1 MKVYLI
7 IHIVYG
13 IITYDSNTIT
23 SFAYQY
29 SGGSK
34 CISPQQ
40 RQKTV
45 YFSDIFARPPKIIL
59 QTQMFDLQHPYLNF
73 TLQIMTVTTDYFILH
88 QKCDYSVVH
97 GIVIR
102 WQAMDDERIQ
112 VINEF
117 NMISLENKT
126 YSHINPNV
134 EEAIISLINLSYK
147 GSIKFNIEISE
158 LTRKNVSVV
167 ITNPN
172 DGLKNLLVL
181 GYQVI
186 LGVKEAISN
195 FSSIYTTAAYTS
207 PHYNFQ
213 DSSWLITPFI
223 GFSYDVTANIRL
235 NLTHYSDQQAIW
247 YQLNSFVAGTH
258 WQYYAPQ
265 SHQPAWL
272 KYSFTTIYTALE
284 CRTLRITQIKER
296 QAVFRNS
303 FEVEILE
310 TSQLFNTQDTFQII
324 LDKSYQLIN
333 IKIYAKCFTNKS
345 IKSYLNKCN
354 GCLQN
359 QQHQF
364 QHNCYG
370 AINTI
375 NFSIK
380 LFPTILAYQELIIII
395 STIDCQVFQVL
406 YNEEKSQ
413 VKLIDIK
420 QIDT

>member
-1 MKVYLI
+1 MKFSTFSPEVDLENYNYSYNFGFIYIHIIEIQKTQRYHSYKNFSIKLSHCHKEEQIFFRQLIVFISESLIDFYKTYLLTFGFFKNMHPIEYKKLYFNFMKVYLI
-7 IHIVYG
+7 IHIVCG

-23 SFAYQY
+23 NFAYQY

-59 QTQMFDLQHPYLNF
+59 QTQMFDLEHPYLNF

-117 NMISLENKT
+117 NMISLQNKT
-126 YSHINPNV
+126 YSHNNPNV

-147 GSIKFNIEISE
+147 GSIKFNIEIAE
-158 LTRKNVSVV
+158 LTTKNVSVV

-186 LGVKEAISN
+186 LGVKEAISH

-207 PHYNFQ
+207 PHYNFK

-235 NLTHYSDQQAIW
+235 NLTHYTDQQAIW
-247 YQLNSFVAGTH
+247 YN
-258 WQYYAPQ
+258 
-265 SHQPAWL
+265 
-272 KYSFTTIYTALE
+272 
-284 CRTLRITQIKER
+284 
-296 QAVFRNS
+296 
-303 FEVEILE
+303 
-310 TSQLFNTQDTFQII
+310 
-324 LDKSYQLIN
+324 
-333 IKIYAKCFTNKS
+333 
-345 IKSYLNKCN
+345 
-354 GCLQN
+354 
-359 QQHQF
+359 
-364 QHNCYG
+364 
-370 AINTI
+370 
-375 NFSIK
+375 
-380 LFPTILAYQELIIII
+380 
-395 STIDCQVFQVL
+395 
-406 YNEEKSQ
+406 
-413 VKLIDIK
+413 
-420 QIDT
+420 